1 MSNLV
6 LNLKENY
13 FNINNN
19 NNFLTIEKNSNLNF
33 NKEIQ
38 TSYEEKIINNK
49 INKKLINFSKIIEKK
64 KKKKKKKR
72 N

>member
-49 INKKLINFSKIIEKK
+49 INKKLIKFV
-64 KKKKKKKR
+64 
-72 N
+72 

>member
-13 FNINNN
+13 FNNNN
-19 NNFLTIEKNSNLNF
+19 NNNKNYFTIENSNLNF

-38 TSYEEKIINNK
+38 TSYEEKMKNNK
-49 INKKLINFSKIIEKK
+49 INKKLLNFSKIIERKK
-64 KKKKKKKR
+64 KKLKTFV
-72 N
+72 